1 MPGMN
6 FLLPQERP
14 GTLREVRP
22 VEIHSDRYLD
32 VWVEFDEPAG
42 ETRRGR
48 LPVSEC
54 PADLVAGE
62 RVSVKFVM
70 GVMVKASRSDSVK
83 PAPLSDPTGSPPPA

>member
-1 MPGMN
+1 MLGMN

-14 GTLREVRP
+14 GTLRDVRT
-22 VEIHSDRYLD
+22 VDIHSDHYLD
-32 VWVEFDEPAG
+32 LWIEFDEPAG

-54 PADLVAGE
+54 PTDLVAGE

-70 GVMVKASRSDSVK
+70 GVMVKVGRPEEIVAG
-83 PAPLSDPTGSPPPA
+83 P

>member
-1 MPGMN
+1 MN

-14 GTLREVRP
+14 GTLRDVRP
-22 VEIHSDRYLD
+22 VDIHSDHYLD
-32 VWVEFDEPAG
+32 VWIEFDEPAG
-42 ETRRGR
+42 ENRRGR

-70 GVMVKASRSDSVK
+70 GVMTKVTR
-83 PAPLSDPTGSPPPA
+83 

>member
-1 MPGMN
+1 MN

-14 GTLREVRP
+14 GTLRDVRT
-22 VEIHSDRYLD
+22 VDIHSDHYLD
-32 VWVEFDEPAG
+32 LWIEFDEPTG

-54 PADLVAGE
+54 PTNLVAGE

-70 GVMVKASRSDSVK
+70 GVMVKVGRPEAGVASPGDNPSSI
-83 PAPLSDPTGSPPPA
+83 PPLV